1 MAIIKCSKCGK
12 MQWGETGK
20 PCNQCG
26 AMLGKPEARFAGMF
40 DKQSSQKVEDV
51 KRTAST
57 PPPDESSRIDAAKEL
72 LQRLEDQH
80 TKLSREIMWK
90 REVIAQ
96 LEDRISRLK
105 EQEITLD
112 ETILLQDFGL
122 YQPTYAFSN
131 SSLYKAR
138 LDAVRDEQKRMIKSK
153 TAATCSTTWTVNN
166 SLQDGKKMTND
177 NIKQILLTFNAECE
191 YVIGKVKFNNFD
203 SMRKRIQ
210 NLYDKLNK
218 INESSKVSISP
229 RYLELKI
236 QELVL
241 AYEYV
246 RKKQEEKEFERE
258 QREIQRE
265 NARVQREIAEERKR
279 IEKEQTHYINQM
291 KRLIEQREAEE
302 SVARKELIDEKIDAM
317 KNELLDLD
325 KALKDVDY
333 RQANERAGYVYVISN
348 IGAFGEGIYKIG
360 MTRRLEPMDRI
371 DELGGASVPFR
382 FDVHALIFSSDAP
395 KLETAL
401 HNAFA
406 ARRVNMVNGR
416 KEFFRVSLTEIESV
430 VRKNHDKI
438 VEFKRV
444 PTAQQYRETLKMQEQ
459 RDIPGDGQ
467 KKASPIF

>member
-12 MQWGETGK
+12 MQWSETGK
-20 PCNQCG
+20 ACNQCG
-26 AMLGKPEARFAGMF
+26 AMLGKPEARFAGIF
-40 DKQSSQKVEDV
+40 DKQSPRGTEEV
-51 KRTAST
+51 KNTASAQT
-57 PPPDESSRIDAAKEL
+57 PDENSRVEAAREL
-72 LQRLEDQH
+72 LQKLEDQH

-90 REVIAQ
+90 REVITE
-96 LEDRISRLK
+96 LNDRISQLK
-105 EQEITLD
+105 NQVITLD
-112 ETILLQDFGL
+112 EAILLQEFGL
-122 YQPTYAFSN
+122 YQPTYVFAN
-131 SSLYKAR
+131 SSLYKAK
-138 LDAVRDEQKRMIKSK
+138 LDAIRDEQKRMIKSK
-153 TAATCSTTWTVNN
+153 TAATCSAKWTVNN
-166 SLQDGKKMTND
+166 SLHEGTKMTND

-191 YVIGKVKFNNFD
+191 YVISKVKFNNFD

-229 RYLELKI
+229 RYLDLKI
-236 QELVL
+236 RELVL
-241 AYEYV
+241 AYEYA

-279 IEKEQTHYINQM
+279 IEKEQTHYKNQM

-302 SVARKELIDEKIDAM
+302 NAARKELIDEKITAM
-317 KNELLDLD
+317 KNELIDLD

-360 MTRRLEPMDRI
+360 MTRRLEPMDRF

-406 ARRVNMVNGR
+406 DRRVNMVNGR

-438 VEFKRV
+438 VEFKSV
-444 PTAQQYRETLKMQEQ
+444 PTAQQYRETLKMQER
-459 RDIPGDGQ
+459 RDVSGDGQ
-467 KKASPIF
+467 KKWV